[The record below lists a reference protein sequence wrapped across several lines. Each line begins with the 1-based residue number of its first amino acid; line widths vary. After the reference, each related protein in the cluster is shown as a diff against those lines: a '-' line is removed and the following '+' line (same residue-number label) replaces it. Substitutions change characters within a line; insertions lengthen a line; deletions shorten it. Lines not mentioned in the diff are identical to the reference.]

1 MALRVAFLCAS
12 DFMTPRPALS
22 SKIISGERI
31 SLAPILYVS
40 DAQVASCSPHTS
52 ARVCKFPL
60 THLIR
65 RRCADGLMPPT
76 CARALVGSRDNFRA
90 STTLN
95 FHGAAYTVR
104 HTKKG
109 WIQERQ
115 E

>member
-1 MALRVAFLCAS
+1 
-12 DFMTPRPALS
+12 
-22 SKIISGERI
+22 
-31 SLAPILYVS
+31 
-40 DAQVASCSPHTS
+40 
-52 ARVCKFPL
+52 
-60 THLIR
+60 
-65 RRCADGLMPPT
+65 MPPHLRA
-76 CARALVGSRDNFRA
+76 CALVGSRDNFRA

>member
-1 MALRVAFLCAS
+1 
-12 DFMTPRPALS
+12 
-22 SKIISGERI
+22 
-31 SLAPILYVS
+31 
-40 DAQVASCSPHTS
+40 
-52 ARVCKFPL
+52 
-60 THLIR
+60 
-65 RRCADGLMPPT
+65 MPPHLRT
-76 CARALVGSRDNFRA
+76 CALVGSRDNFRA

>member
-1 MALRVAFLCAS
+1 MLFRWAFDGAS
-12 DFMTPRPALS
+12 RGLPVRFRFYDAATYT
-22 SKIISGERI
+22 
-31 SLAPILYVS
+31 ILEENFRR
-40 DAQVASCSPHTS
+40 AN
-52 ARVCKFPL
+52 FPC

-65 RRCADGLMPPT
+65 QRCADGLMPPHLRA
-76 CARALVGSRDNFRA
+76 CALVGSRDNFRA